1 MSDDPAYIR
10 DFKKYA
16 RSDPTIKDLDVLE
29 KELYGANDRAVA
41 IMLGA
46 FMESALTKYLK
57 TRFRQDMNSDERRAI
72 YDYEGPLGTFSAKT
86 SIAYAIHAIGPIT
99 RSDLDHIRI
108 IRNEFAHSRKHMK
121 FSDAETTAVCQH
133 LQTPNLE
140 DSQVPIKGFM
150 TADEP
155 EWGAYSDLTNPQN
168 RYRSAVHTIAHKM
181 LQVRGRFEM
190 ANALA
195 KEALKRSDLP

>member
-1 MSDDPAYIR
+1 MPADPAYIR

-16 RSDPTIKDLDVLE
+16 RSDPTIKDLDDLE
-29 KELYGANDRAVA
+29 AELYGANDRAVA

-108 IRNEFAHSRKHMK
+108 IRNEFAHSRKHMN
-121 FSDAETTAVCQH
+121 FSDPETAAVCLH
-133 LQTPNLE
+133 LKTPDLE
-140 DSQVPIKGFM
+140 DSKVPVM
-150 TADEP
+150 SLATALEP
-155 EWGAYSDLTNPQN
+155 DWGAYSDLTKPQN
-168 RYRSAVHTIAHKM
+168 RYRSAVHTISHKM
-181 LQVRGRFEM
+181 LQVRERFEM
-190 ANALA
+190 ANAVA
-195 KEALKRSDLP
+195 ITRSDLP